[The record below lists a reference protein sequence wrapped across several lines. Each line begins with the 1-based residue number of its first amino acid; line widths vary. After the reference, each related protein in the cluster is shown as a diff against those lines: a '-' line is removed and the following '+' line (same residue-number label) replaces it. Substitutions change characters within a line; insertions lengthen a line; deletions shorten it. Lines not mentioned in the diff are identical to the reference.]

1 MNLETMSLE
10 ELEKE
15 MKSAYGSYMY
25 EEAAERGYDYKASR
39 AAFNRYI
46 AAKMEIEKRQ
56 SNMATD

>member
-25 EEAAERGYDYKASR
+25 ERGYDYEASR
-39 AAFNRYI
+39 AALNRYI
-46 AAKMEIEKRQ
+46 AAKNEIEKRQ
-56 SNMATD
+56 NVE